1 VNEYKISQVRSQGE
15 KIRKNK
21 KLMKDFLTMAL
32 GLDRSRIGLSGYY
45 QATGAMRLI
54 VSVKAKGSFRMP
66 RISTA
71 SCWRRSAYISVL
83 LDCSSSEV
91 LPFKTGNASPRSSY
105 VSKTSDQVH
114 FYDPKGALSGGDRT
128 VVGVPN
134 FGPDEGQVAGLVG
147 GLGQAGKRAFL
158 GWGQVL
164 KVRSM
169 VVQLKPGSSRD
180 MMAQAMVVSMLDLV
194 IIVTGTYIQIHTLW
208 WILLE
213 DLTRQSGPKK
223 NRWPGPAIFY
233 YLISGSYIFT
243 AYFGVPGIVIASSN

>member
-1 VNEYKISQVRSQGE
+1 
-15 KIRKNK
+15 
-21 KLMKDFLTMAL
+21 MAL

-54 VSVKAKGSFRMP
+54 VSVKAEGSFRMA

-71 SCWRRSAYISVL
+71 SCWRRSACISVL
-83 LDCSSSEV
+83 LDCSCSEV

-105 VSKTSDQVH
+105 ISKTSDQVH
-114 FYDPKGALSGGDRT
+114 FYDPKGALSRGDRA

-164 KVRSM
+164 D
-169 VVQLKPGSSRD
+169 VQIDGGATEARVKPGHDGPGHGGVHAGFCYYRD
-180 MMAQAMVVSMLDLV
+180 RDLYSNPYIVVDFIGGFDPPVWSQKEPMA
-194 IIVTGTYIQIHTLW
+194 GTRYF
-208 WILLE
+208 LLF
-213 DLTRQSGPKK
+213 
-223 NRWPGPAIFY
+223 NFRWLYFY
-233 YLISGSYIFT
+233 SLFRCSWHRYCF
-243 AYFGVPGIVIASSN
+243 

>member
-1 VNEYKISQVRSQGE
+1 
-15 KIRKNK
+15 
-21 KLMKDFLTMAL
+21 MAL

-54 VSVKAKGSFRMP
+54 VSVKAEGSFRMA

-71 SCWRRSAYISVL
+71 SCWRRSACISVL
-83 LDCSSSEV
+83 LDCSCSEV

-105 VSKTSDQVH
+105 ISKTSDQVH
-114 FYDPKGALSGGDRT
+114 FYDPKGALSRGDRA

-164 KVRSM
+164 D
-169 VVQLKPGSSRD
+169 VQIDGGATEARVKPGHD
-180 MMAQAMVVSMLDLV
+180 GVSMPDFV

-213 DLTRQSGPKK
+213 DLTPQSGPKK

-233 YLISGSYIFT
+233 YLISGGYIFT